1 MNFSIPGYKKKI
13 QGMLVHAFNYW
24 IFKTEGKRVSVFIHY
39 SAMATITEYHRLTQT
54 YFLRVLESG
63 SLRSKF

>member
-24 IFKTEGKRVSVFIHY
+24 IFKTEGKKVSIPMHY
-39 SAMATITEYHRLTQT
+39 SAMATETEYHRLVQT

-63 SLRSKF
+63 SSRSKF